1 MRSVEQKLE
10 LAMYGI
16 LEEDIRE
23 VYMNSITAKLSGLE
37 TVVAG
42 ILSDCQEIIAV
53 GGSDQAIRRQL
64 NIAKFI
70 LFEMLDQ
77 RREDEDLQARYRKKL
92 ASLKDIPMNYGKE
105 EV

>member
-1 MRSVEQKLE
+1 MNEAEKR
-10 LAMYGI
+10 MYGI
-16 LEEDIRE
+16 SAEDIRE
-23 VYMNSITAKLSGLE
+23 EYMDSITAKLSGLE
-37 TVVAG
+37 MVVAS
-42 ILSDCQEIIAV
+42 ILSDCQEILAV
-53 GGSDQAIRRQL
+53 GGSNETVRKQL

-105 EV
+105 